1 MEKYKLITIE
11 LEHLFTNKGFNYY
24 FNIKATQEYLPSP
37 NIGHYKYVITGTD
50 RKEDILKVSSSCGA
64 APDGKINKQFLKNE
78 LKRFWAE
85 YKHYQRYLKE
95 DVNG

>member
-50 RKEDILKVSSSCGA
+50 GKGDILKVSSSCGA